1 MHSGLN
7 LARCLIDAILP
18 YSISDKLGIIITDN
32 ASNNNTMMRE
42 LAALLPGRISEQ
54 DHGYCL
60 GHIINLI
67 VQAILFGKGLSR
79 FQKDLAGAGDNEV
92 FKLWRACGVIGKV
105 HNIVKYIMRSDQ
117 CRQQL
122 AKWYQGTKKKHKKQ
136 ISEDRLFEHCLMLI
150 QDGGGELQPFK
161 HL

>member
-1 MHSGLN
+1 MHSGPN
-7 LARCLIDAILP
+7 LTCCLIEAILP
-18 YSISDKLGIIITDN
+18 YSISDKLGLVVTDN
-32 ASNNNTMMRE
+32 ASNNDTMMRE
-42 LAALLPGRISEQ
+42 LAVLLPGKISEQ

-67 VQAILFGKGLSR
+67 IQAILFGKGLSC

-92 FKLWRACGVIGKV
+92 FKIWRACGVIGKV

-122 AKWYQGTKKKHKKQ
+122 VK
-136 ISEDRLFEHCLMLI
+136 
-150 QDGGGELQPFK
+150 
-161 HL
+161 